1 MTKNKLCKH
10 ICLLLLFLLAS
21 CAAKKTITKTV
32 EVVKNDTIILTK
44 DRIITKA
51 VNDTILIE
59 SPCDSLGGLKP
70 FKQRL
75 KTAQGQITIQS
86 KNNVIEANINLD
98 SIVQSIEKRYE
109 SKTTD
114 TIEKSDTLKV
124 KYKTPIWLV
133 LSLVFSVIIN
143 LLLLKIKL

>member
-1 MTKNKLCKH
+1 MLKYS
-10 ICLLLLFLLAS
+10 IIILLLFTS
-21 CAAKKTITKTV
+21 CTAKKIVTQTK
-32 EVVKNDTIILTK
+32 EVIVNDTIILTK

-59 SPCDSLGGLKP
+59 SPCDSLGILKP

-86 KNNVIEANINLD
+86 KNNVIEATINLD

-109 SKTTD
+109 SKTVD
-114 TIEKSDTLKV
+114 TKEKSDTLKI
-124 KYKTPIWLV
+124 KYRTPVWLV
-133 LSLVFSVIIN
+133 LSLVFSVIVN
-143 LLLLKIKL
+143 LLLLRIKF

>member
-1 MTKNKLCKH
+1 MLKYS
-10 ICLLLLFLLAS
+10 IIILLLFTS
-21 CAAKKTITKTV
+21 CTAKKIVTQTK
-32 EVVKNDTIILTK
+32 EVIVNDTIILTK
-44 DRIITKA
+44 DRIVTKA

-59 SPCDSLGGLKP
+59 SPCDSLGILKP

-86 KNNVIEANINLD
+86 KNNVIEATINLD

-109 SKTTD
+109 SKTVD
-114 TIEKSDTLKV
+114 TKEKSDTLKV

-133 LSLVFSVIIN
+133 LSLVFSVLLN
-143 LLLLKIKL
+143 ALLLRFKL

>member
-1 MTKNKLCKH
+1 MLKYSVV
-10 ICLLLLFLLAS
+10 ILLLFAS
-21 CAAKKTITKTV
+21 CTAKKITTQVK
-32 EVVKNDTIILTK
+32 EVVVNDTIILTK

-59 SPCDSLGGLKP
+59 SPCDSLGVLKP
-70 FKQRL
+70 FKERL